1 MTKKVK
7 DIPTQEEDP
16 VVGDA
21 IEQENEDEIDG
32 DHNPQELESSQ
43 EIDLEAVE
51 KETNTKPTGAAEL
64 DAINT
69 DNETARELNAPEIKF
84 DEKIEKEI
92 SEKEDKVI
100 KTRTPKTKKATTK
113 KEEKKKSP
121 RSKKYTEAATG
132 YDKKRLYP
140 VKEAVKIVKEHNFTK
155 FDPTIELSV
164 HLQKS
169 KKKGADE
176 NVRGVIK
183 LPSGTAKKKNVII
196 FSENMVEKI
205 KKGWSD
211 FDIMVATPAD
221 MPKLAPLAK
230 ILGPKGKMPNPKNG
244 TVTETPK
251 EAVEELAGETV
262 EYRMDAS
269 NNLHIPIAKLSW
281 DEEKTLANYRSVLK
295 TLARL
300 KMLSVTLS
308 STMGPGVKV
317 DTTKK

>member
-7 DIPTQEEDP
+7 DVLAQDDDEIVGEAVEEK
-16 VVGDA
+16 
-21 IEQENEDEIDG
+21 EETEIDG
-32 DHNPQELESSQ
+32 EHNPQEVENNQ
-43 EIDLEAVE
+43 EIDLENVE
-51 KETNTKPTGAAEL
+51 METNTEPTEAAEL

-69 DNETARELNAPEIKF
+69 DNETAQELNAPEAEI
-84 DEKIEKEI
+84 DEEI
-92 SEKEDKVI
+92 MSDAKGKEDKALK
-100 KTRTPKTKKATTK
+100 KTTPKTKAKAK
-113 KEEKKKSP
+113 KEQKKKSA
-121 RSKKYTEAATG
+121 RSKKYSEAATG

-176 NVRGVIK
+176 NVRGVVK

-196 FSENMVEKI
+196 FTDALAEKI
-205 KKGWSD
+205 KKGWAE
-211 FDIMVATPAD
+211 FDILVATPAD

-251 EAVEELAGETV
+251 EAIEELAGETV

-281 DEEKTLANYRSVLK
+281 DEEKILANYQAVLK
-295 TLARL
+295 TLVRL

-317 DTTKK
+317 DITKK